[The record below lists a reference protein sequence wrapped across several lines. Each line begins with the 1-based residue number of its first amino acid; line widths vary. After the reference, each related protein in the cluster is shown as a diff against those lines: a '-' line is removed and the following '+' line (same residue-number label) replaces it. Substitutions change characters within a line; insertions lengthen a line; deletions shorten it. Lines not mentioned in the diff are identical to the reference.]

1 MGTII
6 SDYVQSY
13 HECQSLKVSNVK
25 TKAKIVSHPTHNEPF
40 KVWQMD
46 NFGTLVSSNNAN
58 TYVFIAVD
66 SFSNFEFA
74 VPLRICDALSVS
86 QAIFNLFCTVGV
98 GSTVISD
105 QESEFIG
112 KCTVEVCKMLNVQ
125 QDLTPSMMHHCL
137 GRCDRT
143 HRTLADR
150 LTPYV
155 LDNKQW
161 EEMLP
166 GIVFSINCCVNPG
179 SKYSAFEI
187 IYGKRPNILLS
198 PSYIVEFKDI
208 PKDTHSYIQNFVSCL
223 TVIRE
228 QVKANTLVAQQKME
242 TIENENM
249 HELKLS
255 VGNYVYLTREPGG
268 QGRKCQHTFDEPFVV
283 NNIPSSHIVLLR
295 VPN

>member
-1 MGTII
+1 
-6 SDYVQSY
+6 
-13 HECQSLKVSNVK
+13 
-25 TKAKIVSHPTHNEPF
+25 
-40 KVWQMD
+40 
-46 NFGTLVSSNNAN
+46 
-58 TYVFIAVD
+58 
-66 SFSNFEFA
+66 
-74 VPLRICDALSVS
+74 
-86 QAIFNLFCTVGV
+86 
-98 GSTVISD
+98 
-105 QESEFIG
+105 
-112 KCTVEVCKMLNVQ
+112 MLNVQ
-125 QDLTPSMMHHCL
+125 QDLTPSMMHHCR

-150 LTPYV
+150 LTPFV
-155 LDNKQW
+155 LDDKQW

-187 IYGKRPNILLS
+187 IYGKRPNFLLS

-208 PKDTHSYIQNFVSCL
+208 PKDTHSYIQNCVSCL

-268 QGRKCQHTFDEPFVV
+268 QGRKCQHTFDGPFVV